1 MENDQR
7 PLAKID
13 EKNLLLQI
21 NFHYSNYFKKLTL
34 SNRNAGLS
42 VKTGGFAIEEA
53 SLVAEELIVPK
64 IEVKEKSVKFI
75 AIRV

>member
-13 EKNLLLQI
+13 EKYLLLQI

-34 SNRNAGLS
+34 SNQNAGLS

-53 SLVAEELIVPK
+53 SPVAEELNVPK

-75 AIRV
+75 SI